1 MKRLLMAL
9 VRGWQLTFGA
19 WLGPTC
25 RFTPSCSVY
34 SMQALQRHGAVAGTW
49 LTVHRIA
56 RCGPWCQGGD
66 DPVPLEKPRLF
77 THLTST
83 PNKNNS

>member
-9 VRGWQLTFGA
+9 VRGWQLTLGA
-19 WLGPTC
+19 WLRPSC
-25 RFTPSCSVY
+25 RFSPSCSNY
-34 SMQALQRHGAVAGTW
+34 SLQALERHGAVAGTW

-56 RCGPWCQGGD
+56 RCGPWCAAGD

-77 THLTST
+77 THFTSS
-83 PNKNNS
+83 PHKNNS